1 MGNTIANASGGQG
14 GRVDSEAA
22 AATVGD
28 SVANASGRQGDSAL
42 SGEMGN
48 TIANASGG
56 QGGRVDSVPI
66 GEWDMPISLFVANAS
81 GGQGGRVD
89 SAYHVGGPM
98 HPIDIDNND
107 DDID

>member
-1 MGNTIANASGGQG
+1 M
-14 GRVDSEAA
+14 DLEAA

-56 QGGRVDSVPI
+56 QGGWVDSVPI
-66 GEWDMPISLFVANAS
+66 GEWDMPISLFVANAK
-81 GGQGGRVD
+81 GGGWI
-89 SAYHVGGPM
+89 M
-98 HPIDIDNND
+98 L
-107 DDID
+107 